1 MARQVDENE
10 LNSLLKET
18 VGVASVGEHG
28 YDTADS
34 VLEKLQ
40 EAVKE
45 HEKILHQQ
53 EFLIRQ
59 LRDQLREVKD
69 DDGVG

>member
-1 MARQVDENE
+1 MSMDEKE
-10 LNSLLKET
+10 LHSLLKET
-18 VGVASVGEHG
+18 TEVAASGKAG
-28 YDTADS
+28 SDTADS

-53 EFLIRQ
+53 ELLIRQ
-59 LRDQLREVKD
+59 LRDQLRDQLKEVER
-69 DDGVG
+69 

>member
-1 MARQVDENE
+1 MDDGE
-10 LNSLLKET
+10 LRSLLKET
-18 VGVASVGEHG
+18 AVVAASGDEG
-28 YDTADS
+28 RGTADM

-53 EFLIRQ
+53 ELLIRQ
-59 LRDQLREVKD
+59 LREQLK
-69 DDGVG
+69 GVDR

>member
-1 MARQVDENE
+1 MAARSDEG
-10 LNSLLKET
+10 LS
-18 VGVASVGEHG
+18 
-28 YDTADS
+28 TADT

-53 EFLIRQ
+53 EMLIRQ
-59 LRDQLREVKD
+59 LRDQLRGVN
-69 DDGVG
+69 DGDA

>member
-1 MARQVDENE
+1 MDENE
-10 LNSLLKET
+10 FRSLLRET
-18 VGVASVGEHG
+18 VDVAASGGEEG
-28 YDTADS
+28 RGTADT

-53 EFLIRQ
+53 ELLIRQ
-59 LRDQLREVKD
+59 LREQLR
-69 DDGVG
+69 GVDR

>member
-1 MARQVDENE
+1 MNE
-10 LNSLLKET
+10 KDLHSLLKET
-18 VGVASVGEHG
+18 TYVAATGAAGRE
-28 YDTADS
+28 TADR

-53 EFLIRQ
+53 ELLIRQ
-59 LRDQLREVKD
+59 LRDQLREVD
-69 DDGVG
+69 Q

>member
-1 MARQVDENE
+1 MNE
-10 LNSLLKET
+10 RELHSLLKEMT
-18 VGVASVGEHG
+18 VVAGG
-28 YDTADS
+28 GRDGMDAADT

-53 EFLIRQ
+53 ELLIRQ
-59 LRDQLREVKD
+59 LREQLREVER
-69 DDGVG
+69 